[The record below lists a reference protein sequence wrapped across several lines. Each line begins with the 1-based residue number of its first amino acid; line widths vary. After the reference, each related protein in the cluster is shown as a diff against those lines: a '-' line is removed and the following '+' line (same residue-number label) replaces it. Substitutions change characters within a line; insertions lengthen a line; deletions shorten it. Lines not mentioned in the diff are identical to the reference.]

1 MRGDTDWVIS
11 ALFSA
16 DGTRVLTSS
25 WDGTARLWDARTG
38 APLAVFNGHRD
49 KVTYASFSPDDLEI
63 VSASYDKTARLW
75 RVPPRCQALID
86 AASTDRPRE
95 PTDAESAQYFLGAT
109 KPPAAVLAL
118 FARWFA
124 PILPRVGDSCS

>member
-1 MRGDTDWVIS
+1 
-11 ALFSA
+11 LFSA

-38 APLAVFNGHRD
+38 APLTVFNGHRD

-86 AASTDRPRE
+86 AASTDRPGA
-95 PTDAESAQYFLGAT
+95 PSDAESAQYFLGAT
-109 KPPAAVLAL
+109 KPPAAVLTL

-124 PILPRVGDSCS
+124 PVLPRVGDSCS